1 MRERTELGRLVVG
14 GAEAPVRESRGLRK
28 RRGSALRPVLVWGGL
43 LVAATVIGMLWAS
56 GWLPSLFVPDKLV
69 LRGCYLTQPE
79 EVLLAMKCTGQES
92 LLTLWLRS
100 RKLAPS
106 GARWLRGVKVD
117 SVSARQVTLDV
128 AESRPV
134 LLASMDG
141 ADYWLC
147 SDGRVLPVDAAA
159 DQGQLFN
166 AIRALPHAEFAS
178 GKVAAD
184 SQLAGSILALA
195 AACQAVM
202 PGVIRLV
209 SVGAD
214 RTIWLVD
221 REAFRV
227 YLGEPTNLAAKV
239 GALPKALRICAAD
252 RDRLRYLD
260 ASNPRMLFQKW
271 KEPPR

>member
-1 MRERTELGRLVVG
+1 MRERTALGRLVVG
-14 GAEAPVRESRGLRK
+14 GSGAPGREGRGPRQ

-56 GWLPSLFVPDKLV
+56 GWLPSVFVPDKLV
-69 LRGCYLTQPE
+69 LRGCDLTKPE
-79 EVLLAMKCTGQES
+79 EVLLAIKCTGQES
-92 LLTLWLRS
+92 LPTIWLRS
-100 RKLAPS
+100 RKFAPTNS
-106 GARWLRGVKVD
+106 RWLRGVKVD

-128 AESRPV
+128 AESRPI
-134 LLASMDG
+134 LLAKMDG
-141 ADYWLC
+141 AEYWLC
-147 SDGRVLPVDAAA
+147 TDGRLLPVDAAA
-159 DQGQLFN
+159 DQGQVFST
-166 AIRALPHAEFAS
+166 IRALPRADFAS
-178 GKVAAD
+178 GEVAAD
-184 SQLAGSILALA
+184 SQLAGLVLALA

-202 PGVIRLV
+202 PGVIKLI

-227 YLGEPTNLAAKV
+227 YLGEPTDLAAKV

-260 ASNPRMLFQKW
+260 ASNPRMLIQKW
-271 KEPPR
+271 REPPH